1 MAANKQI
8 LHRVFMQAIR
18 ENDPALCKS
27 LLDSVNL
34 SRTLRE
40 SLQSKNEL
48 GGFTPLQYVCFQGNS
63 TMASILINSG
73 SVNVNEKGEFDWTAL
88 HTAVFS
94 SDITT
99 VQLLLNSCADCF
111 TRDENNKLPIDYA
124 QNENI
129 YKLLHKSMLSKR
141 NGFCSSRISQDPH
154 QISNFDTD
162 RGRRAAKYS
171 YAASEESLDYSDE
184 DIDIWCDLTPN
195 SRKLSNLKR
204 WSTIT
209 DLNLYN

>member
-73 SVNVNEKGEFDWTAL
+73 SVNVNEKGEFDWAAL

-129 YKLLHKSMLSKR
+129 YKLLQKSMLSKR
-141 NGFCSSRISQDPH
+141 NGFCPSRISQDPH

-162 RGRRAAKYS
+162 RERRAAKYS

>member
-18 ENDPALCKS
+18 ENNPALCKS

-129 YKLLHKSMLSKR
+129 YKLLKKSMLSKR
-141 NGFCSSRISQDPH
+141 NGFCPSRISQDPH

>member
-18 ENDPALCKS
+18 ENDPTLCKS

-129 YKLLHKSMLSKR
+129 YKLLQKSMLSKR
-141 NGFCSSRISQDPH
+141 NGFCPSRISQDPH

-162 RGRRAAKYS
+162 RERRAAKYS